1 MPDVLIIGG
10 EMSSERQML
19 DHLFNKL
26 TEREKE
32 LSLSVGDGGC
42 KDFAEYKLL
51 CGVIQGLR
59 RAKMEVQDLVQRYEE
74 FEND

>member
-1 MPDVLIIGG
+1 MTQ
-10 EMSSERQML
+10 ERAML

-26 TEREKE
+26 KERERE
-32 LSLSVGDGGC
+32 VGEAMVEGSC
-42 KDFAEYKLL
+42 KDFTEYKNL

-59 RAKMEVQDLVQRYEE
+59 RARMEVQDLVQRYEE